1 MPFKFFKGC
10 FLQILLG
17 PLLNTMSQIMERR
30 FSVLTFLS
38 NEVQSIYIGA
48 KLIRQTN
55 AIISMKPYNY
65 IWFIDRDEITDLD
78 K

>member
-1 MPFKFFKGC
+1 
-10 FLQILLG
+10 
-17 PLLNTMSQIMERR
+17 MSSTNFTWSTLEYYVPNMERR